1 VCCICLLYLSDIAAK
16 VKIRQF
22 SSSNFRKQNVMN
34 SPNPYKPASVSNPYI
49 APRTVNSVGAEEYGD
64 VNIFSIHGRLGRV
77 RYIGFS
83 VGLSILVL
91 FVGSFLVG
99 ILAAVVRPQSN
110 TGFMVITLMPWVLVF
125 ALQIYLTIQRCHDF
139 DMSGWLSLA
148 ILIPLVGFIFWFIPG
163 TNDANRWGNKNP
175 PNSTGVIILA
185 CIVPVITV
193 FLVGI
198 LAAIAIPQY
207 QKYNEKAK
215 AARANAE
222 QAK

>member
-1 VCCICLLYLSDIAAK
+1 MD
-16 VKIRQF
+16 
-22 SSSNFRKQNVMN
+22 
-34 SPNPYKPASVSNPYI
+34 SPNPYKPASVSNPYV
-49 APRTVNSVGAEEYGD
+49 APRTLNSVGMEEYGD

-83 VGLSILVL
+83 VGLSILIL

-99 ILAAVVRPQSN
+99 ILAAVLRPQSS
-110 TGFMVITLMPWVLVF
+110 TGFIVIALMPYALAF

-139 DMSGWLSLA
+139 DMPGWLSLA
-148 ILIPLVGFIFWFIPG
+148 LLIPLVGFVFWFIPG
-163 TNDANRWGNKNP
+163 TNGANRWGNKNP

-193 FLVGI
+193 LLVGAV
-198 LAAIAIPQY
+198 AAFAIPQY

-215 AARANAE
+215 AARINAE
-222 QAK
+222 QNK